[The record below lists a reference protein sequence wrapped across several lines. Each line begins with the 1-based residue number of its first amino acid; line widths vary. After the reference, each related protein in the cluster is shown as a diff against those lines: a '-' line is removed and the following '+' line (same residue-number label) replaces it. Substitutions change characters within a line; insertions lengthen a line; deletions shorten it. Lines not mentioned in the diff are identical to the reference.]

1 MNVRWVNKILT
12 SGNEEALI
20 GGKKKMRSNPEIG
33 LNVAGAR
40 RAADEVEYFEGHPLH
55 SNR

>member
-1 MNVRWVNKILT
+1 MRWVNKILT

-20 GGKKKMRSNPEIG
+20 GGKKKKTRGNPEMG

-40 RAADEVEYFEGHPLH
+40 
-55 SNR
+55 